1 LDLSGNTRYADR
13 ATRFIAEAGVDNGF
27 LTHILAVAKYSHDGD
42 KTVLAH
48 KKASRIEIMTQGRE
62 VAAIL
67 QRQPARIEKTG
78 PRCRIY
84 QPA

>member
-1 LDLSGNTRYADR
+1 
-13 ATRFIAEAGVDNGF
+13 
-27 LTHILAVAKYSHDGD
+27 VAKYSHDGD